1 MAPAPHPSRRSFL
14 LGAASL
20 AALIPLASC
29 SGGSGGPTKDTTA
42 DKGLPV
48 QGTTLTY
55 DPNTLVNNG
64 EPITLE
70 WWLWDGEEQF
80 TAFAD
85 AYRKIGRAHVELQSL
100 SHLVCRLLLEKKKK

>member
-14 LGAASL
+14 LCAASL

-48 QGTTLTY
+48 QGTCY
-55 DPNTLVNNG
+55 QCICG
-64 EPITLE
+64 M
-70 WWLWDGEEQF
+70 
-80 TAFAD
+80 D
-85 AYRKIGRAHVELQSL
+85 AGDVWAS
-100 SHLVCRLLLEKKKK
+100 